1 MSKDQQ
7 TITDNLPR
15 WITADRENSWEFGNN
30 KGITDIARSEASLNR
45 PESGDT
51 RSTPAEAEIIAM
63 GGNFVQSL
71 NHSTGNLLQP
81 MENEVDEFDATYD
94 GGFKKKVFDA
104 IKGYK
109 DIEHNFKQEWK
120 AFKAKYL
127 KLKESTLKKLQ
138 QYTGETEAFRQAYN
152 IPRQAEAASAKHWAV
167 LAIITIVFFVIEI
180 KINGKAVGMV
190 SIGGKNYGALIATII
205 ALINVYGSALVGYV
219 VLKNMNHLDKNKH
232 TMYKTFGLLY
242 AAVIVYLNWAYAAF
256 RQLSEKTMGE
266 IMAKKLS
273 LKVDASKIYDIM
285 ATSSSPWGIPLSIP
299 SIGLLLLGVF
309 FAAFTLYKFYHIND
323 IIPGFG
329 SVTGKRNRAQNKL
342 DELNKAEDKE
352 LGEMKKKYTLE
363 SQGLIKGCASKL
375 DELRDKSKN
384 TGKRYNEIINDVQV
398 ITKFYKNQ
406 IRSAHVGMN
415 HMLEEF
421 RKTNEK
427 IQKSKDSSW
436 NRPSH
441 WDKKAE
447 FSPET
452 IDPNIIFENQKSLLI
467 SDDEKKE
474 RRIKY
479 SKGFELQYQEAMNEL
494 YQFRDDT
501 VKDEEEMF
509 V

>member
-1 MSKDQQ
+1 MSKERKD
-7 TITDNLPR
+7 ITKSLPK
-15 WITADRENSWEFGNN
+15 WITADREHSWQFGDN
-30 KGITDIARSEASLNR
+30 KGIVDIARSEASLNR
-45 PESGDT
+45 PESGDA

-63 GGNFVQSL
+63 GSTFVEEL
-71 NHSTGNLLQP
+71 NHNTSNLLQP
-81 MENEVDEFDATYD
+81 FENEVDEFETIYD

-127 KLKESTLKKLQ
+127 KLKESTQKKLQ
-138 QYTGETEAFRQAYN
+138 QYKGETEAFRQAYN
-152 IPRQAEAASAKHWAV
+152 IPRQADAASIKHWAV

-180 KINGKAVGMV
+180 KINGNAVGMV

-219 VLKNMNHLDKNKH
+219 VLKNMNHLDKNKQ
-232 TMYKTFGLLY
+232 TMYKIFGLIY

-266 IMAKKLS
+266 IVAKKLS
-273 LKVDASKIYDIM
+273 PKVDASEIYDIM
-285 ATSSSPWGIPLSIP
+285 ATSSSPWGIQLSIP

-323 IIPGFG
+323 IIPRFG

-342 DELNKAEDKE
+342 DEIDKEEDKE
-352 LGEMKKKYTLE
+352 LQEMKKKYTLQ
-363 SQGLIKGCASKL
+363 SQGLIKICASKL
-375 DELRDKSKN
+375 DELRDTSKN
-384 TGKRYNEIINDVQV
+384 NGKRYNEIINDVQV
-398 ITKFYKNQ
+398 IIKYYKDQ
-406 IRSAHVGMN
+406 IAAADAGMN
-415 HMLEEF
+415 HILGEF

-436 NRPSH
+436 ERPSH
-441 WDKKAE
+441 WDKKRE
-447 FSPET
+447 FSSET
-452 IDPNIIFENQKSLLI
+452 TDPDIVFHNQKSLLI
-467 SDDEKKE
+467 SDGEKKE
-474 RRIKY
+474 RREKY

-494 YQFRDDT
+494 YQFRDEDI
-501 VKDEEEMF
+501 KDEQELF